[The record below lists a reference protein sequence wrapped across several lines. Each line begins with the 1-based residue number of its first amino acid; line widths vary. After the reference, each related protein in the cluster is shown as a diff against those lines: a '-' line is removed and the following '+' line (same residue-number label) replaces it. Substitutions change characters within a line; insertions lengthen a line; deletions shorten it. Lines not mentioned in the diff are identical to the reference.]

1 MSKIQENKTYL
12 ILPDQ
17 LEKIR
22 EIQKSSRVSI
32 EKRILEKRQ
41 GGASIKLDGS
51 DGFSGGTVRTINDPL
66 IEYNSDLIEQSTRI
80 LSNYE
85 LVKYQPNFIDVGTV
99 FIADMHYANGIEEEE
114 MMQFVDTTLGMSIN
128 EMDEYIARESEY
140 GKYFDGKRV
149 GEEIRYTVSK
159 GKEVRGIITDIL
171 PADKAKTFCKI

>member
-32 EKRILEKRQ
+32 EKSISEKKQ
-41 GGASIKLDGS
+41 GDTCIKLD
-51 DGFSGGTVRTINDPL
+51 GTVRTINDPL

-128 EMDEYIARESEY
+128 EMDQYIARESEY